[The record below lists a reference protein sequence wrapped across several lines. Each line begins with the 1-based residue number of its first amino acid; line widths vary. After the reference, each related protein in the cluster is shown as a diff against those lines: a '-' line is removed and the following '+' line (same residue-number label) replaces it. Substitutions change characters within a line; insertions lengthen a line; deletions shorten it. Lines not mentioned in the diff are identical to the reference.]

1 MKQFLNS
8 IILIG
13 FKHVGKTVIG
23 RELASRLERPFIDL
37 DEEIERMFANEN
49 KEKSTCRQ
57 IMQAHGQSYF
67 RNLEKRVLAQIIQL
81 KNSII
86 SLGGGAP
93 MNEENQKLI
102 KNGTVIH
109 IEAPRGVVFE
119 RIMIQGRPAFFSL
132 EESPLVS
139 FNRLWNERD
148 EIYKKLADFSI
159 ENNGL
164 VGSAVERILKHI
176 L

>member
-1 MKQFLNS
+1 MKQFLNP

-13 FKHVGKTVIG
+13 FKQVGKTVIG
-23 RELASRLERPFIDL
+23 RELASRLELPFIDL
-37 DEEIERMFANEN
+37 DEEIERMFASEN
-49 KEKSTCRQ
+49 KEKRTCQQ
-57 IMQAHGQSYF
+57 IMKAHGQSYF
-67 RNLEKRVLAQIIQL
+67 RDLEKRGLAQSIQS
-81 KNSII
+81 NTSII
-86 SLGGGAP
+86 SLGGGTP
-93 MNEENQKLI
+93 INKENQQLI
-102 KNGTVIH
+102 KAGVVVH

-119 RIMIQGRPAFFSL
+119 RIMIQGRPAFYSI

-148 EIYKKLADFSI
+148 EIYKKLADLSI

-164 VGSAVERILKHI
+164 LVSAVDRILMHI